1 MSISYEWGIAQL
13 EAAVSLEVEG
23 QILEDVAT
31 TAHWTV
37 TATDGEHTASSYGSV
52 GLATPDP
59 ASFIPASK
67 LSKELVIGWVQQL
80 LDVEAIQ
87 EGLDAQIE
95 EQVSP
100 TKTVIALP

>member
-13 EAAVSLEVEG
+13 EAAVSLEVDGET
-23 QILEDVAT
+23 LENVAT

-37 TATDGEHTASSYGSV
+37 TASDGEHTASSYGSV

-59 ASFIPASK
+59 ETFIPADQ
-67 LSKELVIGWVQQL
+67 LTTEMVLGWVQGA
-80 LDVEAIQ
+80 LDVEALQ
-87 EGLDAQIE
+87 GGLDAQIA

-100 TKTVIALP
+100 TKTVIALA